1 MTLPER
7 AAGAIPRC
15 EASGTRY
22 VSPLQG
28 VAIEPRGEM
37 ATASIGRSEAGS
49 DGMVS
54 KCELPINIATSRKPK
69 VLCRKAEGLNQKVSG
84 SEQGL
89 KIALPQTSRPPA
101 ERQDLNH
108 LGACAERVKPVVL
121 PKGKASREASRRGC
135 G

>member
-1 MTLPER
+1 
-7 AAGAIPRC
+7 
-15 EASGTRY
+15 
-22 VSPLQG
+22 
-28 VAIEPRGEM
+28 M

-54 KCELPINIATSRKPK
+54 KCELPINVVTRRKPK
-69 VLCRKAEGLNQKVSG
+69 VLYRKAEGLNQKVG
-84 SEQGL
+84 GPEQGL
-89 KIALPQTSRPPA
+89 RYALPQTAWPPA

-121 PKGKASREASRRGC
+121 PQGKARREASRWGC

>member
-7 AAGAIPRC
+7 AAGVIPRC

-28 VAIEPRGEM
+28 VAVEPRGEM
-37 ATASIGRSEAGS
+37 ATASIRRSEAGL

-54 KCELPINIATSRKPK
+54 KCELPINAVTSRKPK
-69 VLCRKAEGLNQKVSG
+69 VLCRVAEGLYQKVG
-84 SEQGL
+84 GPEQGL
-89 KIALPQTSRPPA
+89 KSSLPQISRPPA

-121 PKGKASREASRRGC
+121 PQGKASREASRLGC

>member
-1 MTLPER
+1 
-7 AAGAIPRC
+7 
-15 EASGTRY
+15 
-22 VSPLQG
+22 
-28 VAIEPRGEM
+28 M

-54 KCELPINIATSRKPK
+54 KCELPINAVTSRKPK
-69 VLCRKAEGLNQKVSG
+69 VLCRKAEGLNQKVRG
-84 SEQGL
+84 PEQGL
-89 KIALPQTSRPPA
+89 KYALPQTSRPPA